1 MRYRSRWKKIIRDVS
16 LATPN
21 LQPMIARFLHS
32 EKCRSRVN
40 SLEGLAHWELESLSV
55 FFLMDLVRI
64 SCECYGLLGRE
75 LAGQLGC
82 QELSHAELKLC
93 VGKELLSI
101 FAFLKMLSAAQVI
114 KGRADKFELTDR
126 SLSKIVL
133 KELVMHHRSEMTL
146 FVPVCGLCLGD

>member
-21 LQPMIARFLHS
+21 LQPMIACFLHS

-64 SCECYGLLGRE
+64 SSEGYGLLGRE

-114 KGRADKFELTDR
+114 KGRADKF
-126 SLSKIVL
+126 
-133 KELVMHHRSEMTL
+133 
-146 FVPVCGLCLGD
+146 